1 VFLTQFASGEGKSLY
16 DELKSILVDDIGLAA
31 DYIRPEATLAEAG
44 MDSLAMVELSL
55 VLEKKLGA
63 SLSDDELI
71 ETATVS
77 EIADM
82 VAERVPGRQHQAT
95 G

>member
-1 VFLTQFASGEGKSLY
+1 MY
-16 DELKSILVDDIGLAA
+16 DTLKSILVTDLQLPADDI
-31 DYIRPEATLAEAG
+31 RPDATLDEIG

-55 VLEKKLGA
+55 VVSKRYGVD
-63 SLSDDELI
+63 LSDDELV

-77 EIADM
+77 DIAGLL
-82 VAERVPGRQHQAT
+82 AQRTSAPLTQTT